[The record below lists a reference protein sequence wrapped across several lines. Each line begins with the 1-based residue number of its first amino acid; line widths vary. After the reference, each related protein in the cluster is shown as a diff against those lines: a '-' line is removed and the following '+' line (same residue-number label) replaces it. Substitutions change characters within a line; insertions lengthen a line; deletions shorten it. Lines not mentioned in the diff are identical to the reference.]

1 MTTLGN
7 GIATITPDFI
17 DEYESTS
24 EHGNIVH
31 RILGSESVDVVL
43 RPASLRSGRMSL
55 GITDDTD
62 ATDAETALRT
72 ASVWTFNTARSS
84 LNMSCVVQGTVTR
97 QLDATRTVWLLGFG
111 WQEVAT

>member
-55 GITDDTD
+55 GITDDTVLAFFYAHERGARIYD
-62 ATDAETALRT
+62 GPDEVHRMVVSRRVLR
-72 ASVWTFNTARSS
+72 AFQDGG
-84 LNMSCVVQGTVTR
+84 VQL
-97 QLDATRTVWLLGFG
+97 LD
-111 WQEVAT
+111 